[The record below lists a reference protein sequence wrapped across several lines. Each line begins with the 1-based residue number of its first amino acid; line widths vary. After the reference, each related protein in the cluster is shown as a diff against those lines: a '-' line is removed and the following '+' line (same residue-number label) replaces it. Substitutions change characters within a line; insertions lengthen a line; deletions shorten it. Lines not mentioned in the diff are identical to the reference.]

1 MDLRYSEEHE
11 RFRAEVRAFLAAS
24 WPLRGE
30 EARLGLFEAAARFR
44 ARAIAKGY
52 LARSVPRAYGGSE
65 QPSDALRSAIIRE
78 EFAGVAAPLDVPAP
92 AAQLIPTLLQH
103 GSEEQKRTYLP
114 RTLTGE
120 LRWCQGYSEPNAG
133 SDLANVQ
140 TRAELVGG
148 EWVIRGQKIWTSF
161 AQDAQMIYMLVRTE
175 PASAGKHAGISYLLV
190 DLAQPGIDIRPLR
203 GISGEAHFNEIFFDG
218 AVAPADRLVGQRGRG
233 WIVSRATL
241 FAERNVVGSAR
252 ETLEH
257 FESVVALAK
266 RAERGGPPAIRDP
279 LIRQRLIEIEGF
291 VRAQEYSGLRQLTS
305 DARGEA
311 PGLIDLVTKLAGS
324 DIASAIGRLALDLAG
339 DAALGEPRRTG
350 AARGWNVNEV
360 ARYLVTIGGRIG
372 GGTSNIQRNII
383 GEQGL
388 GLPRDASQRRAKR
401 APSS

>member
-1 MDLRYSEEHE
+1 MDLRYSEDYE
-11 RFRAEVRAFLAAS
+11 RFRAEVRAFLAS
-24 WPLRGE
+24 NWPPRGD
-30 EARLGLFEAAARFR
+30 EARLDVVSAAARFR
-44 ARAIAKGY
+44 ARAIAAGY
-52 LARSVPRAYGGSE
+52 LARAIPRAYGGSE
-65 QPSDALRSAIIRE
+65 QSGDALRSAIIRE
-78 EFAGVAAPLDVPAP
+78 EFASAAAPQDVQAP
-92 AAQLIPTLLQH
+92 AAQLIPTLLQY
-103 GSEEQKRTYLP
+103 GSEEQKRAYLP

-120 LRWCQGYSEPNAG
+120 LCWCQGYSEPNAG

-140 TRAELVGG
+140 TRAELVDG

-175 PASAGKHAGISYLLV
+175 PSSAGKHAGISYLLV
-190 DLAQPGIDIRPLR
+190 DLAQPSVEIRPLR
-203 GISGEAHFNEIFFDG
+203 GINGESHFNEIFFDG
-218 AVAPADRLVGQRGRG
+218 ARAPADRLVGQRGRG

-257 FESVVALAK
+257 FESVVAVAK
-266 RAERGGPPAIRDP
+266 RARVGGRPAIEDP
-279 LIRQRLIEIEGF
+279 VIRQRLIEIEGF

-305 DARGEA
+305 DARGDA

-324 DIASAIGRLALDLAG
+324 DIASSVARLALDLAG
-339 DAALGEPRRTG
+339 DAALGEPRRTD
-350 AARGWNVNEV
+350 ALRGWNVNEV

-388 GLPRDASQRRAKR
+388 GLPRDASQRRAKQTK
-401 APSS
+401 